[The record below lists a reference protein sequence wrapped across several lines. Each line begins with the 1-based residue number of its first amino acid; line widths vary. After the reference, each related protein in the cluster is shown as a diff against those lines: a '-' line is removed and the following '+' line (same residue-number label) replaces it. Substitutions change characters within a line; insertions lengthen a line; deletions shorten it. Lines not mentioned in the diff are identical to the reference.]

1 MHTAPI
7 MGGMWG
13 LKTFMDRRIARHVF
27 LLSVDYRISL
37 KYNPQF
43 KNLKGKDQ
51 DFLRDYVYKAIV
63 SNSFVHDSYLCKSFS
78 FANPWPSKREG
89 NCFVGSP
96 YICQRNSSNFYKCPL
111 KCRPKIHTDWDFC

>member
-1 MHTAPI
+1 MHWAPI

-13 LKTFMDRRIARHVF
+13 MKTFLDRKIANHFF
-27 LLSVDYRISL
+27 LVSVDYKISL

-51 DFLRDYVYKAIV
+51 EFLANYVYKSIV
-63 SNSFVHDSYLCKSFS
+63 SNSFVHDSYLCKSFV
-78 FANPWPSKREG
+78 FANPWPSIREG

-96 YICQRNSSNFYKCPL
+96 DICQRNLSNFYKCPF
-111 KCRPKIHTDWDFC
+111 KCRPKSHSDWEFC